1 MKKILTFAFAA
12 LALAACTKEQPQP
25 APTGEQQM
33 TIKFSPYEMSPMKT
47 QSGVGTVCSR
57 LDVYIIEQGTTDTL
71 RLHQERTATS
81 DFGTATVTLQTNR
94 TYRLV
99 AMAHNTTDTCTFRDG
114 VFSFAENKVK
124 QCMVA
129 DTVFSPGDGLSLT
142 VVMHRIV
149 GMFKLRVTDALPSDV
164 TGFRFTV
171 DAAGCKWNTLTH
183 ESADRGL
190 RVHTIN
196 GTSAD
201 ANGVVIYN
209 VYVMG
214 DDMTTVKYVDITAEA
229 LRSDGTAVE
238 TREFAQVPI
247 KDNYVTT
254 YSGTFFVTF
263 GMGFTF
269 EVGDWN
275 DGGSFTF

>member
-25 APTGEQQM
+25 APTGEQQV

-57 LDVYIIEQGTTDTL
+57 LDVYIIEQGTTNTL
-71 RLHQERTATS
+71 RLHQERTATA
-81 DFGTATVTLQTNR
+81 DFGSATVTLQTNR

-142 VVMHRIV
+142 VVMQRIV
-149 GMFKLRVTDALPSDV
+149 GMFKMRVTDALPSDV
-164 TGFRFTV
+164 TGFRFSV
-171 DAAGCKWNTLTH
+171 DQAGCKFNMATRQST
-183 ESADRGL
+183 DRGIRL
-190 RVHTIN
+190 HTVN
-196 GTSAD
+196 GTSTD
-201 ANGVVIYN
+201 ANGMAVYN

-263 GMGFTF
+263 GMVFTF